1 MIDLSTYMSH
11 LHFLKFSLEIFKC
24 VVVIWELE
32 VSNLK
37 NIVYQFDSDL
47 GITLASNLLSV
58 NLFGYS

>member
-1 MIDLSTYMSH
+1 MSH